1 MFYNNL
7 LENLFGSTAKVFRM
21 FFQHPQLMLS
31 VEDIG
36 RKAGLKKREAESI
49 IADLVKFG
57 VLKKVNG
64 HGQKKKNKTRKN

>member
-1 MFYNNL
+1 MSHNNL
-7 LENLFGSTAKVFRM
+7 LENLFGSKAKIFRL
-21 FFQHPQLMLS
+21 FFQRPQLMLS

-57 VLKKVNG
+57 VLKKING
-64 HGQKKKNKTRKN
+64 YGQKKKNKTRKS